1 MKKVL
6 FSICLIVSL
15 TITSFGQI
23 NSSSIQEE
31 FDLPATVSET
41 SGLIYFNDKMIT
53 HNDSG
58 GANELYEIDLT
69 TETITRTVTITNATN
84 VDWEDIAQDDTSIY
98 IADIGNNYGNRT
110 NLVIYKISKADYLV
124 STSVMAEI
132 IEISYSDQSDFT
144 PNLNNNEWD
153 AESLTSYNSTD
164 LLLFNKNWV
173 DGVTKAYIVPKT
185 PGTYAV
191 SPMTTTLNSGIRIT
205 GGTYNAISGKLYLI
219 GYNGILQ
226 PSVWVSENFSSDDIF
241 SGTNTQTPLS
251 SVGFEQTEGIA
262 FLDEDE
268 YYVSSESVSSPISI
282 NAKLISFS
290 TSDVALSVDD
300 YSLNNELVIY
310 PNPTQD
316 YINVASEHINSLS
329 LFDTKSTLLL
339 DTTESKLDISIL
351 KKGVYFL
358 KIDFKDKPS
367 KIKKIIKI

>member
-1 MKKVL
+1 MKKIIFIIGL
-6 FSICLIVSL
+6 ICIM
-15 TITSFGQI
+15 TISSFGQI
-23 NSSSIQEE
+23 NSSSIIEE
-31 FDLPATVSET
+31 FDLPTTVSET

-69 TETITRTVTITNATN
+69 SETITRTIAITNATN

-110 NLVIYKISKADYLV
+110 NLVIYKISKADYLA
-124 STSVMAEI
+124 STSVTAEI

-144 PNLNNNEWD
+144 SNLNNNEWD

-164 LLLFNKNWV
+164 LLLFNKNWI
-173 DGVTKAYIVPKT
+173 DGVTKAYVVPKT
-185 PGTYAV
+185 AGTYSV

-205 GGTYNAISGKLYLI
+205 GGTYNTISGKLYLI
-219 GYNGILQ
+219 GYNSILQ
-226 PSVWVSENFSSDDIF
+226 PFVWVSENFSSNDIF

-262 FLDEDE
+262 YIDENE
-268 YYVSSESVSSPISI
+268 YYVSSESITSPISI

-290 TSDVALSVDD
+290 TSDTALSVDEYD
-300 YSLNNELVIY
+300 LNNELGIY

-316 YINVASEHINSLS
+316 YINVTSDNINLLS
-329 LFDTKSTLLL
+329 LYDMKSTLLL
-339 DTTESKLDISIL
+339 DTTESKLDISKLRNGI
-351 KKGVYFL
+351 YFL
-358 KIDFKDKPS
+358 RIDFKGKPS
-367 KIKKIIKI
+367 KIKKVIKI